1 MAPVFALALAA
12 LALGGCS
19 PRMALF
25 DPSGPVGAAEISVI
39 LIAFGLM
46 LIVVIP
52 VFVMTFLFAWRY
64 RASNTSATYAP
75 HWHHSGKIELVV
87 WLVPALIVTA
97 LGILTY
103 KSTYALNPYTPL
115 ASAEKPVAV
124 DVVAMDWKWLFIY
137 PEQRIATVNRL
148 VLPRGAPARF
158 RLTSETVM
166 SSFFIPGLG
175 SQIYAMP
182 GMRTKLNLLADRTG
196 TYVGQN
202 FQFSG
207 RGYSSMHFKLIV
219 TSRQGF
225 DAWARKVRQS
235 GGILDLATLAAL
247 EKPSRDNPVS
257 TYAAIVPHL
266 FGSVI
271 SRSMTANEAQPVSY
285 AHKGP

>member
-1 MAPVFALALAA
+1 MRRIAPLAA

-19 PRMALF
+19 PNLVLF
-25 DPSGPVGAAEISVI
+25 DPSGPIGAAEKSVI
-39 LIAFGLM
+39 LIAFALM

-52 VFVMTFLFAWRY
+52 VIAMVFLFAWRY
-64 RASNTSATYAP
+64 RASNTKAVYTP
-75 HWHHSGKIELVV
+75 NWHYSGKIELVV
-87 WLVPALIVTA
+87 WLVPALIVIA

-115 ASAEKPVAV
+115 ASAEQPVPV
-124 DVVAMDWKWLFIY
+124 DVVAMNWKWLFIY
-137 PEQRIATVNRL
+137 PEQHIASVNQL
-148 VLPRGAPARF
+148 VLPQGRPASF
-158 RLTSETVM
+158 RLTSDTVM

-182 GMRTKLNLLADRTG
+182 GMRTELNLVADRTG

-207 RGYSSMHFKLIV
+207 RGYSSMQFKVIV
-219 TSRQGF
+219 TSREGF
-225 DAWARKVRQS
+225 GAWVRKVRQS
-235 GGILDLATLAAL
+235 GGTLDLPALAAL
-247 EKPSRDNPVS
+247 EKPSLDNPVK

-266 FGSVI
+266 FSSVI
-271 SRSMTANEAQPVSY
+271 SRSMTADAGQPMPY